1 MPQVSAVFRG
11 FFIRIGCFHQ
21 PQERMPLRGVVTW
34 VTCEGLQWKQFS
46 GTHLSDLTFQD
57 GCSLIYSVL
66 PLLTLIGL
74 LLLTWRF
81 RNSARLD
88 QYIIFYDQRLV
99 ARTSHPIQNLP
110 FKISLQSFRSQICPA
125 GFFILGKKVPFGRCF
140 GTLGVEL

>member
-57 GCSLIYSVL
+57 GCSLIYTVL

-81 RNSARLD
+81 RNSGRLD

-99 ARTSHPIQNLP
+99 ARTSHPIQIYPSKLAYKVSDHKSAP
-110 FKISLQSFRSQICPA
+110 QDSSSLAKRYLS
-125 GFFILGKKVPFGRCF
+125 
-140 GTLGVEL
+140 GVVSVHWA

>member
-34 VTCEGLQWKQFS
+34 VTCEGLQI
-46 GTHLSDLTFQD
+46 SDLTFQD

-81 RNSARLD
+81 RNSGRLD

-99 ARTSHPIQNLP
+99 PEPHIQS
-110 FKISLQSFRSQICPA
+110 KIYPSKLACEVSDHKSAPQDSSSLAKRYLS
-125 GFFILGKKVPFGRCF
+125 
-140 GTLGVEL
+140 GVVSVHWA